1 MHNCGS
7 LILCIFTLSRFHVSR
22 AKANLAGG
30 LVGAKLG
37 LVSGLAGA
45 KLGLVSG
52 IAGAKLGLAR
62 YINVIDSLRKQE
74 SNA

>member
-1 MHNCGS
+1 M
-7 LILCIFTLSRFHVSR
+7 
-22 AKANLAGG
+22 
-30 LVGAKLG
+30 GAKLG

-62 YINVIDSLRKQE
+62 YINIINYLRKDKC
-74 SNA
+74 NG

>member
-1 MHNCGS
+1 MNSPH
-7 LILCIFTLSRFHVSR
+7 IHTSR

-52 IAGAKLGLAR
+52 IAGANLGLAR
-62 YINVIDSLRKQE
+62 YSNVIEGKVR
-74 SNA
+74 

>member
-1 MHNCGS
+1 M
-7 LILCIFTLSRFHVSR
+7 
-22 AKANLAGG
+22 
-30 LVGAKLG
+30 GAKLG

-62 YINVIDSLRKQE
+62 YINVMNSLQKNKLDTILIRYLKGTVTPE
-74 SNA
+74 SCIPQYYQKKCI

>member
-1 MHNCGS
+1 MCIIVEVS
-7 LILCIFTLSRFHVSR
+7 FCVFPLIHFHVSR

-62 YINVIDSLRKQE
+62 CIIFINSLQE
-74 SNA
+74 QK